1 MPTEIA
7 ASVVGMLSSSA
18 VAQVSTDGT
27 SEIFT
32 QLFSIFL
39 IVGGLVGVVVIAYA
53 LQKAYRYRSED
64 GETREDKPEPGE
76 LPPLEGSG
84 KGKKLFLSFGASAVI
99 VITLVGWTYFAG
111 FIPMEQGPSE
121 DQVQDQMEITV
132 TGFQFGWEYTYP
144 NNETELGRLTVPK
157 DTVIR
162 FDVTSRDV
170 MHNFGIPEFDR
181 RSDAIPGGTTEMWIL
196 PKETGTYEVRCYELC
211 GAGHSNMNSEIEVVT
226 QEDFAASNE
235 WYDGG
240 GQ

>member
-1 MPTEIA
+1 MATEIA
-7 ASVVGMLSSSA
+7 ASVVGLLSRSV
-18 VAQVSTDGT
+18 VAQVSTEGT

-32 QLFSIFL
+32 QLFSAFL
-39 IVGGLVGVVVIAYA
+39 IIGGLVGVVVIAYA
-53 LQKAYRYRSED
+53 LQKAYKYRSED

-84 KGKKLFLSFGASAVI
+84 KGKKLFVSFGASAFI

-121 DQVQDQMEITV
+121 QQVEDQMEIDV
-132 TGFQFGWEYTYP
+132 TGFQFGWKYTYP
-144 NNETELGRLTVPK
+144 NGETEPATLRVPK

-162 FDVTSRDV
+162 FDVTSDDV

-181 RSDAIPGGTTEMWIL
+181 RSDAIPGQTTEMWIL
-196 PKETGTYEVRCYELC
+196 PKETGTYDVRCYELC
-211 GAGHSNMNSEIEVVT
+211 GSGHSRMNSEIEVVS
-226 QEDFAASNE
+226 QEEFAASND